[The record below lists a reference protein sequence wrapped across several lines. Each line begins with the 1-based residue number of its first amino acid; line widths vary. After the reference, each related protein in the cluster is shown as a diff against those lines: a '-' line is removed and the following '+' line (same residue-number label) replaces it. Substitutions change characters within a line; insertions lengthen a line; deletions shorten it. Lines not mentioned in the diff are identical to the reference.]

1 MAKKMISRLS
11 VLAVLIVFLAACSK
25 TVEYT
30 NIIPADATVVTS
42 INLKSLAS
50 KAGLND
56 KENEAAKQ
64 KVLEALKSGMNAATF
79 QQLEKV
85 MNNPSE
91 SGIDVEAP
99 VYVFTS
105 PSFPYSTAV
114 AKIKSEDDLHASLE
128 IMVKEQICQPINEA
142 AGYSFTTMNGGL
154 VAFNNSAVM
163 LISVK
168 GTSQIEKAKEGITT
182 LYANEPYT
190 EVLGTVKKMLDNSSH
205 VYAHTYQDKELSFLE
220 EDICPGIANL
230 KEEMKKVLSPSEIMH
245 IEHDNLIDRLDSISN
260 LFEVV
265 IIKTGL
271 TKPYTSTF
279 FELDC
284 KYWDNRR
291 QSILNGRIADA
302 KNVPQH

>member
-1 MAKKMISRLS
+1 MISRLS

-168 GTSQIEKAKEGITT
+168 GTSQIEKSQRRHHQSVET
-182 LYANEPYT
+182 
-190 EVLGTVKKMLDNSSH
+190 
-205 VYAHTYQDKELSFLE
+205 
-220 EDICPGIANL
+220 
-230 KEEMKKVLSPSEIMH
+230 
-245 IEHDNLIDRLDSISN
+245 
-260 LFEVV
+260 
-265 IIKTGL
+265 
-271 TKPYTSTF
+271 
-279 FELDC
+279 
-284 KYWDNRR
+284 NRR
-291 QSILNGRIADA
+291 
-302 KNVPQH
+302 

>member
-25 TVEYT
+25 TMEYT

-154 VAFNNSAVM
+154 VAFNNSTVM

-168 GTSQIEKAKEGITT
+168 GTSQIEKAKEGITNLLKQT
-182 LYANEPYT
+182 A
-190 EVLGTVKKMLDNSSH
+190 DNS
-205 VYAHTYQDKELSFLE
+205 
-220 EDICPGIANL
+220 IA
-230 KEEMKKVLSPSEIMH
+230 KSGAFQKMEKQKVT
-245 IEHDNLIDRLDSISN
+245 SISSLPWQ
-260 LFEVV
+260 LFLHL
-265 IIKTGL
+265 IKS
-271 TKPYTSTF
+271 KSV
-279 FELDC
+279 
-284 KYWDNRR
+284 WDFP
-291 QSILNGRIADA
+291 L
-302 KNVPQH
+302 K